1 MSINNNI
8 SKFANTVDSSGQI
21 DFADLANKPTTLA
34 GYGITDGASGG
45 SVTSYTN
52 ASDLPLTGNSAG
64 DLAYVVET
72 NRMYVNTGS
81 GWYSIS
87 LVNTDPSITSVQ
99 DAGSNTSPFTL
110 STDGTATVITIT
122 ASDPEDVPLTYSYS
136 VTSGSLTNGGGT
148 TATVTQGTGSNTN
161 VFTVTPSTTE
171 AYAADF
177 TLTFTVSDGVNTSTS
192 GNSFS
197 LSFVTTITNS
207 NYTTLLLKADAAA
220 SDNQSDASSNSL
232 TITESGNVTSTAF
245 SPYHPKGY
253 SVYFDGSGDYL
264 SCGSGSQFDMG
275 TGDFTWE
282 AWVYP
287 MEASRSQ
294 QIISVGDTNSTIYG
308 FYFRSTN
315 KFAFYGNSTVYLES
329 SSTSS
334 VNQWYHVAVVRSGTN
349 LTLYVDGTSVATA
362 TTSDSIGS
370 SSEGC
375 YVGTNKGVSTQD
387 LKGYISDARVV
398 KGTAVYT
405 TAFTPTTERLEA
417 ITNTQLLTC
426 HLPYIADGSS
436 NDASITVSG
445 GPQTEQF
452 SPYDHDEYSK
462 SSHGGSVYFD
472 GSGDELNISP
482 SGSEL
487 VFGTDAYTV
496 EFWIYLKSVSG
507 GHHIYGANSLSGFLI
522 YYTTSKIAV
531 NKYSVS
537 DVISYAEAPPL
548 NKWTHYAIV
557 REGTGANQTKIYKNG
572 VVVATDTDA
581 TDWATNASWT
591 VGGNPNSA
599 QDFNGYLSDL
609 RVVKGTAVYTS
620 NFTPPT
626 EPLTAVTNTQLLTC
640 TNKHE
645 VWDAASG
652 EVLTLNGNADAS
664 TTQYKWVN
672 STYFDGT
679 GDYIGFDPTDLYLG
693 TASWTIEMW
702 VYVDDLSSNRG
713 LFQLGAGNG
722 SLGAMILTTGAVR
735 LLENAVSS
743 NVTTSATIST
753 NTWNHIAF
761 TFDGDTNTGKV
772 YINGT
777 QDSNTFTKTSA
788 WVETSVLGYIG
799 CRYYSSAVQN
809 SMSGYIEDLRITKG
823 LARYTSSFTAP
834 TAAFKV

>member
-1 MSINNNI
+1 
-8 SKFANTVDSSGQI
+8 
-21 DFADLANKPTTLA
+21 
-34 GYGITDGASGG
+34 
-45 SVTSYTN
+45 
-52 ASDLPLTGNSAG
+52 
-64 DLAYVVET
+64 
-72 NRMYVNTGS
+72 MYVNTGS

-253 SVYFDGSGDYL
+253 STYFDGTGDYL
-264 SCGSGSQFDMG
+264 TASSNVHNGIG
-275 TGDFTWE
+275 TGDFTAE
-282 AWVYP
+282 AWVYLD
-287 MEASRSQ
+287 ED
-294 QIISVGDTNSTIYG
+294 VGSNRGIFGSGSSDSADEFTLLLLTNGTLYFDYG
-308 FYFRSTN
+308 
-315 KFAFYGNSTVYLES
+315 G
-329 SSTSS
+329 STSYVQS
-334 VNQWYHVAVVRSGTN
+334 SASFNARTWHHVALTRSGTSFN
-349 LTLYVDGTSVATA
+349 IWLDGTSIASATIS
-362 TTSDSIGS
+362 TSIGGS
-370 SSEGC
+370 SNFA
-375 YVGTNKGVSTQD
+375 VGWGRGIVW
-387 LKGYISDARVV
+387 KGYITDARVV
-398 KGTAVYT
+398 VGTAVYT
-405 TAFTPTTERLEA
+405 SAFTPPTERLEA

-445 GPQTEQF
+445 GPQTQQF
-452 SPYDHDEYSK
+452 SPYDHEEYSK
-462 SSHGGSVYFD
+462 SSNGGSVYFD

-487 VFGTDAYTV
+487 VFGTGAYTV

-507 GHHIYGANSLSGFLI
+507 GHHIYGANSLNGFLI

-620 NFTPPT
+620 NFTPPA

-652 EVLTLNGNADAS
+652 ELPAISGNTTAS
-664 TTQYKWVN
+664 TTQYKWGN
-672 STYFDGT
+672 SVYLDGS
-679 GDYIGFDPTDLYLG
+679 GDYINLNFEAHGTEDFTYECWLYPTSLG
-693 TASWTIEMW
+693 SYGSAW
-702 VYVDDLSSNRG
+702 SSG
-713 LFQLGAGNG
+713 GEVSGTGVIVSADQWWIGNG
-722 SLGAMILTTGAVR
+722 SAVNQFVSGNKFTLNTWQHVAVVRNGTT
-735 LLENAVSS
+735 
-743 NVTTSATIST
+743 VTGYVDGTSVGSATISLSLT
-753 NTWNHIAF
+753 S
-761 TFDGDTNTGKV
+761 
-772 YINGT
+772 T
-777 QDSNTFTKTSA
+777 Q
-788 WVETSVLGYIG
+788 VRLGS
-799 CRYYSSAVQN
+799 RYYDNSSYL
-809 SMSGYIEDLRITKG
+809 MTGYIEDFRLTQG
-823 LARYTSSFTAP
+823 LARYTSNFTAP
-834 TAAFKV
+834 TSAFGG